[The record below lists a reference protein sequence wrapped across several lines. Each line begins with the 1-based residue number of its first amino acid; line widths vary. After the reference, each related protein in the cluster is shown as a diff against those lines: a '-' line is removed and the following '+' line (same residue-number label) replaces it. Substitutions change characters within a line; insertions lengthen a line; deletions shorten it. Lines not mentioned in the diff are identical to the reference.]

1 MRQALI
7 KQYYDSD
14 EYLEKLRHKAKVM
27 QEMESN
33 EFLRAKNI
41 QNIYAVD
48 PERFIEDF
56 LFLKLSEF
64 GGDPKPFFL
73 FPYQKEIIRKLQE
86 SEMQTLTD
94 IDLLI
99 DKPRGMG
106 LTWLIAA
113 YFLWRFLY
121 TPNYACLILSRKED
135 LVDDGSD
142 LPDETIF
149 GKIRWM
155 MKRLPK
161 YMVPEG
167 FSFKKARGTTTDM
180 NLKLINPQ
188 IGSSITGSSTNSN
201 AGRSGRFSIIMVDEC
216 FFIEHFQQVYNSLTS
231 VARVKVFISTT
242 VESRVAKDFR
252 DSCQERGTYISLTWR
267 DHPFK
272 DQQWYDELV
281 EKSNKMN
288 NPDLLR
294 EAEVN
299 YSINPKSR
307 YYPEIEF
314 AKIEIVQYDPTLPL
328 YCSLDIGIQDLTVIC
343 WWQYQN
349 GRLCLLDA
357 YWNRER
363 PIKWYAPFMN
373 PAYLLDP
380 GTDEVAN
387 GEINPDFYSPFQMHF
402 LNKVKTWKKPNGWFG
417 EVAHFQRQ
425 MPLNTS
431 AAQVLARYGIRLV
444 ANNYAIEH
452 EPRRLA
458 TAQLLPKMSFNQA
471 SDAAI
476 KIYDALA
483 NSKYAN
489 AVRSTTEN
497 KKPIHTPEI
506 ADMRAAVEN
515 MCVNVPRI
523 LRSLREDMP
532 EEERSFA
539 SALIKS
545 IKH

>member
-7 KQYYDSD
+7 QEYYDGP
-14 EYLEKLRHKAKVM
+14 EYLDKLRHKAKVLEDM
-27 QEMESN
+27 GKN
-33 EFLRAKNI
+33 EFLREKNI

-48 PERFIEDF
+48 PIRFIEDF
-56 LFLKLSEF
+56 LFLKLTEF
-64 GGDPKPFFL
+64 GGSPKPFFL
-73 FPYQKEIIRKLQE
+73 FPYQKNIIQKLQE
-86 SEMQTLTD
+86 AEVQTLRD

-106 LTWLIAA
+106 LTWVISA

-121 TPNYACLILSRKED
+121 TPNYSCLILSRKED
-135 LVDDGSD
+135 LVDDGTD

-155 MKRLPK
+155 MKRLPP
-161 YMVPEG
+161 YMLPEG
-167 FSFKKARGTTTDM
+167 FAFKKARGTTTDM
-180 NLKLINPQ
+180 TLKLINPQ
-188 IGSSITGSSTNSN
+188 LGSSITGSSTNAN

-216 FFIEHFQQVYNSLTS
+216 FFIEHFQQVYSSLTS

-242 VESRVAKDFR
+242 VESTVAKKFR
-252 DSCQERGTYISLTWR
+252 DTCQAAGTYVSLTWK

-272 DQQWYDELV
+272 DQKWYDDLV
-281 EKSNKMN
+281 AKAESME

-299 YSINPKSR
+299 YSLNPKSR
-307 YYPEIEF
+307 YYPEVEF
-314 AKIEIVQYDPTLPL
+314 AKIAPREYDPNLPL
-328 YCSLDIGIQDLTVIC
+328 YISCDTGIQDLTVLG

-349 GRLCLLDA
+349 GEFVLLEA

-363 PIKWYAPFMN
+363 PIKWYVPFMN
-373 PAYLLDP
+373 PAYLRDP
-380 GTDEVAN
+380 ETDQQSV
-387 GEINPDFYSPFQMHF
+387 GEINPEFYTPFQRKL
-402 LNKVKTWKKPNGWFG
+402 LNKIKTWKKPVGWFG
-417 EVAHFQRQ
+417 ESAHFQRV
-425 MPLNTS
+425 MPENRSS
-431 AAQVLARYGIRLV
+431 AQIMARYGIRLI
-444 ANNYAIEH
+444 ANTYAIEH

-458 TAQLLPKMSFNQA
+458 TAQLLPKMVFNEL

-506 ADMRAAVEN
+506 SDMRCMVEN
-515 MCVNVPRI
+515 FSVNVPRI
-523 LRSLREDMP
+523 LKANRTNVPQGQS
-532 EEERSFA
+532 SFA
-539 SALIKS
+539 QALINS
-545 IKH
+545 IRH

>member
-7 KQYYDSD
+7 QQWYDSQ
-14 EYLEKLRHKAKVM
+14 EYLDKLRTKAKLL
-27 QEMESN
+27 QEMETN
-33 EFLRAKNI
+33 EFLREKNI
-41 QNIYAVD
+41 QNIYSVD

-56 LFLKLSEF
+56 LFIKFSEF

-73 FPYQKEIIRKLQE
+73 FPYQKAIIRRLQQA
-86 SEMQTLTD
+86 EMQKLVD
-94 IDLLI
+94 VDLLI

-121 TPNYACLILSRKED
+121 TPNYSCLILSRKED
-135 LVDDGSD
+135 LVDDGTD

-155 MKRLPK
+155 MKRLPR

-167 FSFKKARGTTTDM
+167 FNFKKARGTTTDM
-180 NLKLINPQ
+180 TLKLINPQ

-216 FFIEHFQQVYNSLTS
+216 FFIDHFQQVYNSLTS

-252 DSCQERGTYISLTWR
+252 DSCEANGTYISLTWR

-272 DQQWYDELV
+272 DQQWYDDLV
-281 EKSNKMN
+281 AKSEAQN
-288 NPDLLR
+288 NPDLMR

-314 AKIEIVQYDPTLPL
+314 AKIEPLQYDPKLPL
-328 YCSLDIGIQDLTVIC
+328 FISLDTGTQDLTVLG
-343 WWQYQN
+343 WWQYD
-349 GRLCLLDA
+349 GRLKLLDA

-363 PIKWYAPFMN
+363 PIKWYAPFLN

-380 GTDEVAN
+380 ATDEAAN
-387 GEINPDFYSPFQMHF
+387 GEINPEQYSEFQQRF
-402 LNKVKTWKKPNGWFG
+402 LTKIKSWKKPIGWFG
-417 EVAHFQRQ
+417 EVAHFQRV
-425 MPLNTS
+425 MPLNKSS
-431 AAQVLARYGIRLV
+431 AQILAQYGVKLT
-444 ANNYAIEH
+444 ANTYAIEH
-452 EPRRLA
+452 EPRRHA
-458 TAQLLPKMSFNQA
+458 TAQLLPKMVFNQA

-497 KKPIHTPEI
+497 LKPIHTPEI
-506 ADMRAAVEN
+506 ADMRAMVEN
-515 MCVNVPRI
+515 MCVNLPRV
-523 LRSLREDMP
+523 LRSQRENIP
-532 EEERSFA
+532 QSEVSFA